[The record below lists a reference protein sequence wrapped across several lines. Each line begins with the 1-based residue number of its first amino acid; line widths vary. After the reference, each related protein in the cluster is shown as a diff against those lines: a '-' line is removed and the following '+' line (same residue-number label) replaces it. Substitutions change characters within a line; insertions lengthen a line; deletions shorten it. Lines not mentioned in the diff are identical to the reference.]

1 MKYFTKEE
9 LDTIASR
16 LTENP
21 SYETLKEL
29 NLEFESKYNNLA
41 PANPSQPLVETPI
54 PNIENTISVEPL
66 NTFKEQPVK
75 QGIEPMPSSI
85 PVNTFTAIETPS
97 FSIPP
102 VETPIQNNNVN
113 NNPINFSG
121 NLWEPEQNKLMST
134 TDSFNSMPNNSQNFN
149 TPMPN
154 EPFFTTQ
161 TENISNPANGLN
173 MPNNP
178 TAPMGPSMFGQFEQ
192 NYNK

>member
-9 LDTIASR
+9 LDTIAFR

-29 NLEFESKYNNLA
+29 SLEFESKYNSLA
-41 PANPSQPLVETPI
+41 PSAPSQPLTEAPI
-54 PNIENTISVEPL
+54 PNIENTISLDPPS
-66 NTFKEQPVK
+66 TFEKQPQAPEVT
-75 QGIEPMPSSI
+75 PMSTI
-85 PVNTFTAIETPS
+85 PVNTFSAIETPS
-97 FSIPP
+97 FSIPT
-102 VETPIQNNNVN
+102 VETPAQNNNVN

-134 TDSFNSMPNNSQNFN
+134 TDSFNSMPNNPQNFN
-149 TPMPN
+149 TPAPS

-161 TENISNPANGLN
+161 TENISNPTNGLN

-178 TAPMGPSMFGQFEQ
+178 TASMGPSMFGQFEQ